1 MATQPEHKPNGRPPM
16 ADDEASAGRI
26 DAGVSYSRPE
36 NAVAA
41 QTLMVGWANDMFTG
55 TQDDGIYLDPS
66 QEFTLDTVAG
76 EATQFAL
83 PNSLTNRWGMH
94 SSRSNRR
101 ASPTPWPW
109 PAATVDGCLTPLSG
123 RRRGADDA
131 ANPVLTETPH
141 QTRRYLLT
149 DGGKRA
155 NLLGSM
161 CARVKDASQR
171 PVTSAC
177 GG

>member
-83 PNSLTNRWGMH
+83 PNSLTKPFLLNPLQALVPLGNAFFTFEPACVFNSMAVAGCNGRWLPDAPK
-94 SSRSNRR
+94 R
-101 ASPTPWPW
+101 PPP
-109 PAATVDGCLTPLSG
+109 
-123 RRRGADDA
+123 RRR
-131 ANPVLTETPH
+131 
-141 QTRRYLLT
+141 RRRKPSFN
-149 DGGKRA
+149 GK
-155 NLLGSM
+155 LHTKHGVIS
-161 CARVKDASQR
+161 
-171 PVTSAC
+171 
-177 GG
+177 